1 MRLDELINKPVDN
14 KTVLTETVKRL
25 QETPDSQFS
34 KGMTGK
40 ELMEWVKNL

>member
-1 MRLDELINKPVDN
+1 MRVDELINKPVDN

-40 ELMEWVKNL
+40 ELMEWVKSL